1 MKKITAV
8 LTAATFAV
16 SLGVAAPVANAATP
30 TTQPTIVDAK
40 KSDYSKKKRNRFW
53 RVAKEVDPFVKY
65 AGKKATIDLGVS
77 TCDLLR
83 AGGDLFDLS
92 LLVLEADAGPAEDS
106 IIAVIATAPVI
117 LCPDQQY
124 KFE

>member
-8 LTAATFAV
+8 ASAALIAGAVLTAPPAA
-16 SLGVAAPVANAATP
+16 AAPAQ
-30 TTQPTIVDAK
+30 QPTIVQAK
-40 KSDYSKKKRNRFW
+40 KSDYPKKKRNRFW
-53 RVAKEVDPFVKY
+53 RTVKQVDPFVKY
-65 AGKKATIDLGVS
+65 AGKKATIELGVS

-83 AGGDLFDLS
+83 AGGDLYDLA
-92 LLVLEADAGPAEDS
+92 LLVYESDAGIAEDS
-106 IIAVIATAPVI
+106 IVAVIATAPVI

>member
-1 MKKITAV
+1 MKKITAG
-8 LTAATFAV
+8 LAAATLALTV
-16 SLGVAAPVANAATP
+16 GVTAPTVNAATS
-30 TTQPTIVDAK
+30 TPTIVNVK
-40 KSDYSKKKRNRFW
+40 KSDYPKKKRNRFW
-53 RVAKEVDPFVKY
+53 RTVKQVDPFVRY

-83 AGGDLFDLS
+83 AGGDLYDLAF
-92 LLVLEADAGPAEDS
+92 LVYDADAGIAEDS
-106 IIAVIATAPVI
+106 IVAVIATAPVI

>member
-1 MKKITAV
+1 MRKIPALV
-8 LTAATFAV
+8 AAAALAV
-16 SLGVAAPVANAATP
+16 SVAVSAPVAHAATP
-30 TTQPTIVDAK
+30 ASQATIVEAK

-53 RVAKEVDPFVKY
+53 RTVKKVDPFVKY

-83 AGGDLFDLS
+83 AGGDLYDLS
-92 LLVLEADAGPAEDS
+92 LLVVEADAGVAEDS
-106 IIAVIATAPVI
+106 IIAVMATAPVV
-117 LCPDQQY
+117 LCPDQGY

>member
-1 MKKITAV
+1 MKKITAG
-8 LTAATFAV
+8 LAAATLALTV
-16 SLGVAAPVANAATP
+16 GVTAPTVNAAT
-30 TTQPTIVDAK
+30 TTSTPTIVDAK

-53 RVAKEVDPFVKY
+53 RTAKQVDPFVRY

-83 AGGDLFDLS
+83 AGGDLYDLA
-92 LLVLEADAGPAEDS
+92 LLVYEADAGIAEDS
-106 IIAVIATAPVI
+106 IVAVIATAPVI

>member
-1 MKKITAV
+1 MRKKIIAATSAALLGAAVITPTA
-8 LTAATFAV
+8 TAAEPA
-16 SLGVAAPVANAATP
+16 SQA
-30 TTQPTIVDAK
+30 TIVQTK
-40 KSDYSKKKRNRFW
+40 KSDYPKKQRNRFW
-53 RVAKEVDPFVKY
+53 RTVKQVDPLVRY

-83 AGGDLFDLS
+83 AGGDLYDLA
-92 LLVLEADAGPAEDS
+92 LLVYEADAGIAEDS
-106 IIAVIATAPVI
+106 IVAVIATAPVI

>member
-1 MKKITAV
+1 MRKKIIAATSAALLGAAVITPTA
-8 LTAATFAV
+8 TAAEPA
-16 SLGVAAPVANAATP
+16 SQA
-30 TTQPTIVDAK
+30 TIVQAK
-40 KSDYSKKKRNRFW
+40 KSDYPKKQRNRFW
-53 RVAKEVDPFVKY
+53 RTVKQVDPLVRY

-83 AGGDLFDLS
+83 AGGDLYDLA
-92 LLVLEADAGPAEDS
+92 LLVYEADAGIAEDS
-106 IIAVIATAPVI
+106 IVAVIATAPVI

>member
-1 MKKITAV
+1 MRKIPALV
-8 LTAATFAV
+8 AAAALAV
-16 SLGVAAPVANAATP
+16 SVAVSAPVAHAATP
-30 TTQPTIVDAK
+30 ASQPTIVDAK

-53 RVAKEVDPFVKY
+53 RVVKEVDPFVKY
-65 AGKKATIDLGVS
+65 AGKKSTIDLGVS

-83 AGGDLFDLS
+83 AGGDLYDLAA
-92 LLVLEADAGPAEDS
+92 LVYAADAGIAEDS
-106 IIAVIATAPVI
+106 IVAVLASAPVI

>member
-1 MKKITAV
+1 MRNKIIAAT
-8 LTAATFAV
+8 TAALLGAAV
-16 SLGVAAPVANAATP
+16 ITP
-30 TTQPTIVDAK
+30 TATAAEPASQATIVQAK
-40 KSDYSKKKRNRFW
+40 KSDYPKKKRNKFW
-53 RVAKEVDPFVKY
+53 RTVKQVDPFVKY
-65 AGKKATIDLGVS
+65 AGKKSTIDLGVA
-77 TCDLLR
+77 TCDMLR

-92 LLVLEADAGPAEDS
+92 LLVLEVDAGIAEDS

>member
-8 LTAATFAV
+8 ASAALIAGAVLTAPPAA
-16 SLGVAAPVANAATP
+16 AAPAQ
-30 TTQPTIVDAK
+30 QPTIVQAK
-40 KSDYSKKKRNRFW
+40 KSDYPKKKRNRFW
-53 RVAKEVDPFVKY
+53 RTVKQVDPFVKY
-65 AGKKATIDLGVS
+65 AGKKATIELGVS

-83 AGGDLFDLS
+83 AGGDLYDLA
-92 LLVLEADAGPAEDS
+92 LLVYEADAGIAEDS
-106 IIAVIATAPVI
+106 FVAVIATAPVI

>member
-1 MKKITAV
+1 MRKKIIAATSAALLGAAVITPTA
-8 LTAATFAV
+8 TAAEP
-16 SLGVAAPVANAATP
+16 AAQA
-30 TTQPTIVDAK
+30 TIVQAK
-40 KSDYSKKKRNRFW
+40 KSDYPKKQRNRFW
-53 RVAKEVDPFVKY
+53 RTVKQVDPLVRY

-83 AGGDLFDLS
+83 AGGDLYDLA
-92 LLVLEADAGPAEDS
+92 LLVYEADAGIAEDS
-106 IIAVIATAPVI
+106 IVAVIATAPVI

>member
-1 MKKITAV
+1 MKKLLAAAGTVALV
-8 LTAATFAV
+8 AGLSGAPVQAATVTAE
-16 SLGVAAPVANAATP
+16 
-30 TTQPTIVDAK
+30 PTIVQVK
-40 KSDYSKKKRNRFW
+40 KSDYPKKKRNKFW
-53 RVAKEVDPFVKY
+53 RTVKRYDPMVKY

-92 LLVLEADAGPAEDS
+92 LLVVEADAGPAEDS

-117 LCPDQQY
+117 LCPDQGY